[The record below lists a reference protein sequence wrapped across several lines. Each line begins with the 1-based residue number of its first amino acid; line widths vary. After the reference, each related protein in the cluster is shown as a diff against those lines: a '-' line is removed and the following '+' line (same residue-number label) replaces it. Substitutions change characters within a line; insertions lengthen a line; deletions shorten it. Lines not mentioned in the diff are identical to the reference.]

1 MAMAELKARE
11 GNKSNLF
18 KLYPDEGPYRRELYD
33 KHTDFF
39 RAGAVH
45 QDRMFLA
52 ANRIGKTLAVGY
64 EDSVHMTGL
73 YPPWWE
79 GKVFDGPIKLWVASD
94 TAKDTRDILQ
104 VMLFGEKE
112 ELGTG
117 LIPESTI
124 IRTTPKHGI
133 ADAFDLVYIRHVSGG
148 VSVVQHKSFD
158 QGVKAFK
165 GRAIHVAH
173 LDEEPPRDVF
183 TECTVRTM
191 TTHGHVLL
199 SLMPL
204 AGRTDLVDDFIR
216 TCANRESLPI
226 Q

>member
-1 MAMAELKARE
+1 MAELKARE
-11 GNKSNLF
+11 SSKSNLF
-18 KLYPDEGPYRRELYD
+18 KLYPDEGPFRRELYV
-33 KHTDFF
+33 KHLAFF
-39 RAGAVH
+39 AAGKIH

-52 ANRIGKTLAVGY
+52 ANRIGKTLACLF
-64 EDSVHMTGL
+64 EDTLHLTGL
-73 YPPWWE
+73 YPPWWP
-79 GKVFDGPIKLWVASD
+79 GHVFPGPIKAWVASD
-94 TAKDTRDILQ
+94 TAKDTRDIMQ
-104 VMLFGEKE
+104 VELFGEKE

-117 LIPESTI
+117 LIPESSI
-124 IRTTPKHGI
+124 IRTTPKHGL

-148 VSVVQHKSFD
+148 VSVLQHKSFD

-165 GRAIHVAH
+165 GRAIHLAH

-191 TTHGHVLL
+191 TTHGLIMV

-204 AGRTDLVDDFIR
+204 AGRTDLIDDFLR
-216 TCANRESLPI
+216 TCANREDLPI